1 MPVADHIAIKETGVM
16 LAVRIVVGC
25 EILKALDH
33 LENVGLRI
41 LVQRRDALRNH
52 GATSHT
58 HRSPRNV
65 VQRRDGGDLVS
76 CRFHFPH
83 SFRRSRCLRPAAL
96 TRWRS
101 AGWGGGRSEEHTSEL
116 QSLMRHS
123 SAVFCLKKKN
133 ITLTTLWKHDA

>member
-1 MPVADHIAIKETGVM
+1 MTGTLGRTSRLST
-16 LAVRIVVGC
+16 LASRHSPRNGRRVRGNPNSPTSTPPSVG
-25 EILKALDH
+25 AYDH
-33 LENVGLRI
+33 LENVGLRV

-83 SFRRSRCLRPAAL
+83 SFRRRDRKS
-96 TRWRS
+96 TR
-101 AGWGGGRSEEHTSEL
+101 L
-116 QSLMRHS
+116 NS
-123 SAVFCLKKKN
+123 S
-133 ITLTTLWKHDA
+133 H

>member
-1 MPVADHIAIKETGVM
+1 M
-16 LAVRIVVGC
+16 LAVRVVVGC

-33 LENVGLRI
+33 LENVGLRV

-83 SFRRSRCLRPAAL
+83 SFR
-96 TRWRS
+96 
-101 AGWGGGRSEEHTSEL
+101 SEEHTSEL
-116 QSLMRHS
+116 QSLMRIS
-123 SAVFCLKKKN
+123 YAVFCLKKK
-133 ITLTTLWKHDA
+133 TKTTKHTQKTTTYSYI